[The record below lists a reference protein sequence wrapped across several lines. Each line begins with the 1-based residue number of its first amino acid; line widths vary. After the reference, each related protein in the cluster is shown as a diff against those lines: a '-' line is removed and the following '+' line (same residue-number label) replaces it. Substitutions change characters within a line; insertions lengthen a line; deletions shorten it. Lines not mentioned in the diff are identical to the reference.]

1 MRRDTIT
8 APDIPCTQAAR
19 ALRTSGESKSALDE
33 LRQLSAHSFSFVHWS
48 EMPSAQPERALCA
61 FREPSAQSER
71 ALCARRR
78 GYTLIEMII
87 VMAIISV
94 LVAIAVPMY
103 QKSLTRTRESLLKNN
118 LFTLRTVIDEYTFD
132 KQKAPQTLQDLV
144 DQGYLRNVP
153 LDPMTGNSQSW
164 RVIMED
170 AITSVDQTA
179 PGIYDVRSGS
189 DKKSL
194 EGTMY
199 SEW

>member
-1 MRRDTIT
+1 MPRDIMT
-8 APDIPCTQAAR
+8 APVLPGMR
-19 ALRTSGESKSALDE
+19 AVHVSRTCSETIVKFGKVL
-33 LRQLSAHSFSFVHWS
+33 HSSQV
-48 EMPSAQPERALCA
+48 PSAQPGGARCAL
-61 FREPSAQSER
+61 RK
-71 ALCARRR
+71 

-153 LDPMTGNSQSW
+153 LDPMTGSSESW

>member
-1 MRRDTIT
+1 MELSTRNGEGIMIPAPPMRRDAIT

-19 ALRTSGESKSALDE
+19 DLRTSGESRSAVDE
-33 LRQLSAHSFSFVHWS
+33 LRQLS
-48 EMPSAQPERALCA
+48 
-61 FREPSAQSER
+61 
-71 ALCARRR
+71 ARRR

-153 LDPMTGNSQSW
+153 LDPMTGSSQSW